1 MDKDTFTTYLER
13 VAERGK
19 AFADYRDEILEIY
32 RNHPDRPVYSAGIY
46 DYLAEKHGELPGTER
61 TLRNYLTSL
70 KASGAV
76 PQEKGQEYK
85 PVAVLPYGKQA
96 QIDFGQERTTLG
108 VAYFV
113 VVILARSRYRYVAAQ
128 DRPFTTVDVIGHL
141 MDAFEYFGGVPEE
154 VVLDQDRT
162 MLVAENLRDLVM
174 TKGFTDFV
182 AEQGFRLHA
191 CRAADPESKGKVE
204 NLVKYVKPN
213 FFSSRS
219 FSDFDHLKS
228 AMRRW
233 LGRANARIS
242 QATRLMP
249 LADFEAHEKPSLRA
263 VRPSIFRPS
272 EGSESRKPRM
282 VDHTS
287 LISVGGTKYS
297 VPSDYRLSTV
307 EIEVRGDRIRIFD
320 PKTGIEIAAHTI
332 VQGAAAPVVDDAHYT
347 NRTAAT
353 EALRDELLARNPE
366 DAAWRSF
373 VEGMWQ
379 TYRRYFREHA
389 TRLVKL
395 FATSPDREK
404 LRQALARCQDLGL
417 HSAQDLLDAYVAGGG
432 VIGIQG
438 RKPAREPSSS
448 PRARPPAVDR
458 RSLDVYKDFLVD
470 VAKRTGGQ
478 A

>member
-1 MDKDTFTTYLER
+1 MSRIFC
-13 VAERGK
+13 
-19 AFADYRDEILEIY
+19 
-32 RNHPDRPVYSAGIY
+32 
-46 DYLAEKHGELPGTER
+46 LAIPML
-61 TLRNYLTSL
+61 
-70 KASGAV
+70 
-76 PQEKGQEYK
+76 
-85 PVAVLPYGKQA
+85 
-96 QIDFGQERTTLG
+96 
-108 VAYFV
+108 
-113 VVILARSRYRYVAAQ
+113 LA
-128 DRPFTTVDVIGHL
+128 TG
-141 MDAFEYFGGVPEE
+141 
-154 VVLDQDRT
+154 
-162 MLVAENLRDLVM
+162 
-174 TKGFTDFV
+174 
-182 AEQGFRLHA
+182 
-191 CRAADPESKGKVE
+191 C
-204 NLVKYVKPN
+204 
-213 FFSSRS
+213 
-219 FSDFDHLKS
+219 
-228 AMRRW
+228 
-233 LGRANARIS
+233 
-242 QATRLMP
+242 
-249 LADFEAHEKPSLRA
+249 
-263 VRPSIFRPS
+263 
-272 EGSESRKPRM
+272 
-282 VDHTS
+282 
-287 LISVGGTKYS
+287 GGTA
-297 VPSDYRLSTV
+297 PT
-307 EIEVRGDRIRIFD
+307 E
-320 PKTGIEIAAHTI
+320 PAP
-332 VQGAAAPVVDDAHYT
+332 AAAPVVDDAHYT